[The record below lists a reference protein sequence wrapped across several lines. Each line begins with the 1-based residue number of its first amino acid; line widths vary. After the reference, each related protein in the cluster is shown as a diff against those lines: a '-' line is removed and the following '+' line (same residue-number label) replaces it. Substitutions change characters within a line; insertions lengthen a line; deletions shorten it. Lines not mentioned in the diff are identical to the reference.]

1 MTMQNYTLEIAKI
14 LSESPQMRADY
25 DRICRVASAVARTEE
40 DYLPYVWAY
49 LTGKSDWK
57 SIDKAMP

>member
-1 MTMQNYTLEIAKI
+1 
-14 LSESPQMRADY
+14 MRADY
-25 DRICRVASAVARTEE
+25 ERICKVASAVARTEE

-57 SIDKAMP
+57 SVEQVIP